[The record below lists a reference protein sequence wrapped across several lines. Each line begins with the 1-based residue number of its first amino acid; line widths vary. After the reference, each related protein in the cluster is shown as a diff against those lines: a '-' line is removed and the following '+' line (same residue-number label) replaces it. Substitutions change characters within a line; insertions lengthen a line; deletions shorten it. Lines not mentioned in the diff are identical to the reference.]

1 MEGIVVRSTGRLCEV
16 QSGENIVTCVL
27 RGNMRLRGMRTT
39 NPIAVGDRVRFD
51 MEPGQETGII
61 QSIGERKNVIIRR
74 ATNLSKQTHILAANI
89 DLAVVVATPILPR
102 TSTGFIDRFLI
113 SAESYHIPALIVFN
127 KSDLFEMDPD
137 IVDYFEDIYQS
148 AGYPTMQV
156 SAMRGDNIDAFAQLI
171 ASKTILLAGHS
182 GVGKSALINALNPDA
197 HARTGNISKAHN
209 KGMHTTTF
217 ATMYTLPANT
227 LIIDTPGIKEFGVVD
242 FEPWELGHWF
252 REFKALIP
260 LCKYKNCTHR
270 HEPGCAVR
278 DAAENETIHEER
290 YYNYLGILNNI
301 SE

>member
-1 MEGIVVRSTGRLCEV
+1 MEGIVIRSTGRLCEV
-16 QSGENIVTCVL
+16 HSGGNTVTCVL
-27 RGNMRLRGMRTT
+27 RGNIRLRGLRTT
-39 NPIAVGDRVRFD
+39 NPIAVGDRVEFD
-51 MEPGQETGII
+51 MEPGQDTGII
-61 QSIGERKNVIIRR
+61 QSIIERKNVIIRR

-89 DLAVVVATPILPR
+89 DMAIVVATPILPR

-137 IVDYFEDIYQS
+137 IVAYFEDIYQT

-156 SAMRGDNIDAFAQLI
+156 SAIRGDNIEEFSQLI
-171 ASKTILLAGHS
+171 SGKTILLAGHS
-182 GVGKSALINALNPDA
+182 GVGKSALINAINPDA
-197 HARTGNISKAHN
+197 NAKTGKISKAHN

-217 ATMYTLPANT
+217 ATMYTLPGNT

-252 REFKALIP
+252 REFKELIP

-278 DAAENETIHEER
+278 DAVEKEIIHEER
-290 YYNYLGILNNI
+290 YSNYLGILNNI